1 MTEHSTAIAG
11 QEEIEQL
18 SWQVLDI
25 IVDKIGGIIGEG
37 AVSVLQTIKNA
48 DRNQPP
54 NPQLVYNI
62 GNELEEIIGKKGAF
76 ALLRQVGREVG
87 GMFTD
92 GKGSEEAKEIL
103 EVTLRNLGFAYEIK
117 LQDTEAYI
125 CKCVF
130 YDLLAADGYRPVQ
143 KPVCWTGWGF
153 IEGCLANVNGAHH
166 IKWKGRDIEARECKF
181 EIRQSVEEW
190 DN

>member
-1 MTEHSTAIAG
+1 MTETDTTESEA
-11 QEEIEQL
+11 IEQL

-25 IVDKIGGIIGEG
+25 LVEKIRGLIGEG
-37 AVSVLQTIKNA
+37 AVSVLQSIKTA

-54 NPQLVYNI
+54 NPELVYNI
-62 GNELEEIIGKKGAF
+62 GNELEDMIGKKGAF
-76 ALLRQVGREVG
+76 ALLRQVGREIG
-87 GMFTD
+87 AMFTD
-92 GKGSEEAKEIL
+92 DKNSEEATEIL
-103 EVTLRNLGFAYEIK
+103 AVTLRNLGFAYEIK
-117 LQDTEAYI
+117 LEEKEAYI

-153 IEGCLANVNGAHH
+153 IEGCLSNVNGAHH

-181 EIRQSVEEW
+181 EIRRSVEEW
-190 DN
+190 DK